1 MKKALIAMSGG
12 IDSSVTALL
21 MQEKGYDCIGINFKM
36 FDKSDALFVYPLNE
50 YHSDVEDA
58 QSVCDKLNM
67 PFIYHDASLHFRKYV
82 IDNFIK
88 TYEKGGTPNPCV
100 QCNKHIKF
108 KLLLDFADKYGCE
121 AIATGHY
128 AERGFNKEDGRYYI
142 KKAKDL
148 KKDQS
153 YFLYC
158 LSQEQIKRTVF
169 PLSELSK
176 DEVRAIAKKNGFV
189 NARKSDSQDI
199 CFIHDGDYGRF
210 IREATGKMYPKGK
223 FISCDGDV
231 LGQHNG
237 IINYTIGQ
245 RKGLGIA
252 LGQPMYV
259 KSKNISDNTVMLSDD
274 KNLYENEVNIEDFNF
289 VSKDKF
295 SGGVRCTAKI
305 RYRHTEQPAAAF
317 QTGDNEVKILFD
329 QPQRAPAKG
338 QSAVLYD
345 NNGIVLGGGII
356 V

>member
-21 MQEKGYDCIGINFKM
+21 MQEKGYECIGINFKM
-36 FDKSDALFVYPLNE
+36 FDKGDALYGYSLSEPQT
-50 YHSDVEDA
+50 DVKDA
-58 QSVCDKLNM
+58 ETVCDKLNI
-67 PFIYHDASLHFRKYV
+67 PFIYYDASLLFKKYV

-108 KLLLDFADKYGCE
+108 KLLLDFADKYGCDV
-121 AIATGHY
+121 IATGHY
-128 AERGFNKEDGRYYI
+128 AETGFDETEGRYYI

-158 LSQEQIKRTVF
+158 LSQEQIKKAAF

-176 DEVRAIAKKNGFV
+176 DDVRLIAERNGFV

-199 CFIHDGDYGRF
+199 CFIHDGNYGRF
-210 IREATGKMYPKGK
+210 ICDTTGKKYPKGK
-223 FISCDGDV
+223 FISCDGEV

-259 KSKNISDNTVMLSDD
+259 KSKNIIDNTVMLTED
-274 KNLYENEVNIEDFNF
+274 KALYEKEVHVKNFNF
-289 VSKDKF
+289 VLNNNLNTET
-295 SGGVRCTAKI
+295 RCTAKI
-305 RYRHTEQPAAAF
+305 RYRHIEQPATAV
-317 QTGDNEVKILFD
+317 QTGSSTVRIIFD
-329 QPQRAPAKG
+329 KPQRAPAKG
-338 QSAVLYD
+338 QSAVLY
-345 NNGIVLGGGII
+345 NNDGIVIGGGII